1 MGTALNYTMIM
12 QTNNT
17 KSWQYSW
24 FHYDQKVG
32 LQAHQF
38 FADVNLLCYEDA
50 LRKDHVVSVAF
61 TTLEAWEVPPVV
73 LLQVLVTKLS
83 SEGSLS
89 MKITTDRDYGRICV
103 FYLTPHENITDLS
116 DGDIKDLLDRKCAE
130 AKAELATTPSEM
142 KDPWW

>member
-1 MGTALNYTMIM
+1 MFP
-12 QTNNT
+12 
-17 KSWQYSW
+17 S
-24 FHYDQKVG
+24 HDPKVG

-61 TTLEAWEVPPVV
+61 TTLETWEVPPVV
-73 LLQVLVTKLS
+73 LLQVLVTRLS
-83 SEGSLS
+83 EEGSLS
-89 MKITTDRDYGRICV
+89 MRITTDDEYGRICV

-116 DGDIKDLLDRKCAE
+116 DSDITDLLDRKCAE
-130 AKAELATTPSEM
+130 ATAELATTPSEM

>member
-24 FHYDQKVG
+24 FHYDQK
-32 LQAHQF
+32 
-38 FADVNLLCYEDA
+38 DA

-73 LLQVLVTKLS
+73 LLQVLVTRLS